1 MIINYMYKDE
11 VQTQIFFDEESK
23 KVKINNYTNDILHR
37 AFGVNESPN
46 YEDLITFLK
55 DRCWTKSRGDINNI
69 LSIYNLAV
77 FDLIELLKQT
87 NGRTYE
93 DDLYME
99 FINKK

>member
-1 MIINYMYKDE
+1 MIINYMYKDKI
-11 VQTQIFFDEESK
+11 QTQIFFDEDSK

-37 AFGVNESPN
+37 AFGVNENPN
-46 YEDLITFLK
+46 YEDLITFFK
-55 DRCWTKSRGDINNI
+55 DGCWTKSRGDINNI
-69 LSIYNLAV
+69 LSIYNLAT